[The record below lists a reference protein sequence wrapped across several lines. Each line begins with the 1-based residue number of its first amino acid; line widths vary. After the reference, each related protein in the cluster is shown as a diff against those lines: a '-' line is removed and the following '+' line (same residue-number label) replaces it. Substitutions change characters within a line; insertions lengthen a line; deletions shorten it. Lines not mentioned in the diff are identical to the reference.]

1 MPWRRIT
8 LWTVVTTLLIVVA
21 AAIFLFTADLGFLK
35 PQIERRVTSA
45 SGRNFSIDGGVSVRL
60 GRRATVTADEVRWQ
74 NAAWAE
80 GRDMLEIR
88 RMEIDVDL
96 LSAIRGPF
104 VVERVLVRGARIDVA
119 RNLQD
124 ESNWAMFEA
133 TGEEPDPQQ
142 DQDTDHGWI
151 VRQLDVSDVDIRI
164 SRPARPA
171 PFSLHVRSLQQ
182 SIGEDD
188 FVTTA
193 IDALANDKELSLTSR
208 LGTWTSLLQHGRIDF
223 DLEAQL
229 DRIQVTSQ
237 GYVDSL
243 TEPRLPTFE
252 FSVSGPSMNDLY
264 VMAGLGEHGTGDVN
278 LKGSLEP
285 RDNDGPLALTIA
297 GNAGETRIDAAG
309 TFSDLQ
315 HVEHAELTARAAGP
329 NLGRI
334 FGLFGLHEVSEVPF
348 ALSLDLE
355 RDGSRLSIRD
365 ATLDLGDAKAVAAGQ
380 LPEFPSLGNASI
392 SGRIE
397 GPAIERLRKLAPIPD
412 GIRGPFLAELELGA
426 TDAQAE
432 AFRVLVRTTLGEL
445 SANGTLGPAPEHFG
459 SRANVQ
465 FAGDSLAAIATAWGM
480 EGPAVVPVTLSG
492 DVEWLADGIHVRQAV
507 VAAGEHEAKF
517 VGVIGAAAELRGSA
531 LEWQLEGDSVADLA
545 TAVYPVNGMP
555 GQPYRVSADLRI
567 DDTGYTLQKVSGSV
581 GDTALTGDVFVSRRK
596 DLPGSRA
603 SLSMEGP
610 ALEQL
615 LPALGT
621 HRIRPGPFRLSSDAV
636 IGNGTLKLERF
647 RFEREFAALAADVE
661 VGWPLSFDR
670 AKFDIRGS
678 GENVRALIGA
688 VGPLHLADLPYG
700 LEFRGTRIGSR
711 WSIEAL
717 DATLGDARVN
727 ASGTVDYGESLEA
740 TRLNLTAAV
749 PGIARLG
756 SIDGEPLQDRSVELG
771 ALVTG
776 QDHDL
781 AVENLNLEIDEG
793 SIGGSIRVRPGP
805 VPDINLDLHSDSF
818 ALHPLAPDAG
828 EEPPL
833 ARRPDARLIP
843 DTPVD
848 LDALSAVN
856 GTFRLRIAAFER
868 ADLRLRNLGVDASLR
883 DGTLDVPRFGF
894 EGRTG
899 RLDATANVSA
909 HDGHSGG
916 YAFSM
921 TAREFTL
928 GIDET
933 NTDHPLKGD
942 IDSRLTS
949 SGDSLRAI
957 ARNLDGYVLIDA
969 GGGRMRNYRFL
980 QALYGNLLDEI
991 LSTINPFYK
1000 AGEFTAFEC
1009 IVLPLEIV
1017 DGRAS
1022 SPSNILVLTD
1032 KIRILSHA
1040 AIDLDTETMDMSV
1053 RTLPR
1058 QSLGI
1063 SAAEVVNPYVKIVGT
1078 LSAPRLSLDQKGVL
1092 VAGGAAVATGGLS
1105 VLAKAAWDR
1114 LSRDANPCEEAGAG
1128 AREALARQ
1136 MDQSAIAR

>member
-8 LWTVVTTLLIVVA
+8 LWTVVTALLIVA
-21 AAIFLFTADLGFLK
+21 AAGIFLFTADLGFLK

-45 SGRNFSIDGGVSVRL
+45 SGRNFLIDGGVSVRL

-74 NAAWAE
+74 NAEWAE

-88 RMEIDVDL
+88 RIEIDVDL
-96 LSAIRGPF
+96 LSAFRGPL
-104 VVERVLVRGARIDVA
+104 VIERVLVRGARIDVA

-133 TGEEPDPQQ
+133 TGEEPDPQR
-142 DQDTDHGWI
+142 DQDTDRGWI

-164 SRPARPA
+164 SRPALPA

-188 FVTTA
+188 FVTA
-193 IDALANDKELSLTSR
+193 ALDALANGKELSLTSR
-208 LGTWTSLLQHGRIDF
+208 LGTWTSLLQQGRIDF
-223 DLEAQL
+223 DLEARL
-229 DRIQVTSQ
+229 DRIQVTGQ

-243 TEPRLPTFE
+243 TEPRLPAFE

-264 VMAGLGEHGTGDVN
+264 VMAGLGEHGKGDVN

-285 RDNDGPLALTIA
+285 RDNDGPLALTIV

-315 HVEHAELTARAAGP
+315 HLEHAELTARAAGP

-334 FGLFGLHEVSEVPF
+334 FGLFGMHEVSEVPF
-348 ALSLDLE
+348 ALSLDVE

-365 ATLDLGDAKAVAAGQ
+365 ATLDLGDAKAAAAGQ
-380 LPEFPSLGNASI
+380 LPEFPSLGNASV

-412 GIRGPFLAELELGA
+412 GVRGPFLAELELDA

-445 SANGTLGPAPEHFG
+445 SATGTLGPAPEHFG
-459 SRANVQ
+459 SRANLR
-465 FAGDSLAAIATAWGM
+465 FAGDSLAAIATAWGV
-480 EGPAVVPVTLSG
+480 EGPGVVPVALSG
-492 DVEWLADGIHVRQAV
+492 DVEWQADGIHVRQGVA
-507 VAAGEHEAKF
+507 AAGEHEAKF

-531 LEWQLEGDSVADLA
+531 LELQLEGDSVADFA
-545 TAVYPVNGMP
+545 TAVYPLNGMP

-581 GDTALTGDVFVSRRK
+581 GETGLTGDVFVSRRK
-596 DLPGSRA
+596 DMAGSRA
-603 SLSMEGP
+603 SLSIEGP
-610 ALEQL
+610 AFEQL
-615 LPALGT
+615 LPELGT

-670 AKFDIRGS
+670 AKLDVRGS

-700 LEFRGTRIGSR
+700 LEFRGTRNGSR

-717 DATLGDARVN
+717 DATLGDARLN

-740 TRLNLTAAV
+740 TRLNLTAAI

-756 SIDGEPLQDRSVELG
+756 SIDGEPLRDRSVKLG

-793 SIGGSIRVRPGP
+793 SIGGSIRIRPGP
-805 VPDINLDLHSDSF
+805 VPEVNLDLHSDSF
-818 ALHPLAPDAG
+818 ALHPRAPDAG
-828 EEPPL
+828 EEPPT
-833 ARRPDARLIP
+833 ARQPGARLIP
-843 DTPVD
+843 DAPVD
-848 LDALSAVN
+848 LDALRAVN

-868 ADLRLRNLGVDASLR
+868 ADLHLRNLNVDASLR

-894 EGRTG
+894 GGRTG
-899 RLDATANVSA
+899 RLDATASVSA
-909 HDGHSGG
+909 DSGR

-921 TAREFTL
+921 TAREFAL
-928 GIDET
+928 GFDET
-933 NTDHPLKGD
+933 STGQPLTGD

-949 SGDSLRAI
+949 SGDNLRAI
-957 ARNLDGYVLIDA
+957 ARNLNGYLLADS
-969 GGGRMRNYRFL
+969 GGGRMRNYPFL

-1000 AGEFTAFEC
+1000 AGEFTVFEC
-1009 IVLPLEIV
+1009 IILPVEIV

-1063 SAAEVVNPYVKIVGT
+1063 SAAEIVNPYVKIVGT

-1136 MDQSAIAR
+1136 MNESATAR